1 MILTVHLNFE
11 GGRISSLSQTLLF
24 QVFEGQMGRDPKM
37 ALKTHFRVTLYCC
50 HGVGFGQEER
60 GDRDTLSTQSKLV
73 KIDNYLLLHV
83 L

>member
-1 MILTVHLNFE
+1 MHLNFG
-11 GGRISSLSQTLLF
+11 GGRISSLSQTPLF
-24 QVFEGQMGRDPKM
+24 KVFEWQMGGDPEM

-50 HGVGFGQEER
+50 HGVVFDQEEH
-60 GDRDTLSTQSKLV
+60 GDRDMLSTQSKLV

>member
-1 MILTVHLNFE
+1 MHLNFG

-24 QVFEGQMGRDPKM
+24 KVLEWQTGRDPKM

-50 HGVGFGQEER
+50 HGVVFAQEEH
-60 GDRDTLSTQSKLV
+60 GDRDMLSTQSKLV